1 MRCPKCG
8 YLSFDSL
15 SSCRK
20 CSRDLVETAEKLH
33 GTAAEHEEPF
43 FLGPT
48 LGVAGEEELESVQD
62 LPTEGMISDASE
74 PLRHQE
80 DTSTDAV
87 AEETA
92 EEEIDLD
99 ALIGDLPVAEEDEAE
114 EADFDL
120 GLDDLPTAAE
130 VLTLEPEATEGSA
143 EAVTVPTTTEEV
155 ELDFDIEGSPAE
167 EFSLQTESEE
177 KQATVAAETTTAED
191 ADIDF
196 NLEELAA
203 EELDP
208 EPESK
213 KNSTDEDQRAGDAE
227 DLADFDL
234 AHTAAT
240 AAQTEDLPPMDFEDV
255 DLSGLTI
262 SKDSGQKTDASVT
275 ADSFGD
281 LSSLSLESDDD
292 LADIQFL
299 DTEDDEPHLTT
310 EDFASGLT
318 LEKDE

>member
-20 CSRDLVETAEKLH
+20 CSRDLVETAEKLQ

-48 LGVAGEEELESVQD
+48 LGVAGEEELEPVQD
-62 LPTEGMISDASE
+62 LPTEGMISDAAE
-74 PLRHQE
+74 PLRHPE

-87 AEETA
+87 TEETA

-99 ALIGDLPVAEEDEAE
+99 ALIDDLPVAEEDEAE

-120 GLDDLPTAAE
+120 GLDDLPPAAE
-130 VLTLEPEATEGSA
+130 VLTLEPEATEGPA
-143 EAVTVPTTTEEV
+143 EAVTVPATTEEV
-155 ELDFDIEGSPAE
+155 ELDFDIEDSATE
-167 EFSLQTESEE
+167 EFSLKTESEE
-177 KQATVAAETTTAED
+177 NQAAAAAETTTAED

-196 NLEELAA
+196 NLEGLAA

-208 EPESK
+208 KPESK
-213 KNSTDEDQRAGDAE
+213 KKSTDEDQGAGDAE

-234 AHTAAT
+234 EDTAAT
-240 AAQTEDLPPMDFEDV
+240 EAQTEELPLTDFEDV
-255 DLSGLTI
+255 DLSGVTI
-262 SKDSGQKTDASVT
+262 SKDSGQQTDASVT
-275 ADSFGD
+275 DESFGD

-292 LADIQFL
+292 LADIEFL
-299 DTEDDEPHLTT
+299 DTDDDEPSLTT
-310 EDFASGLT
+310 EDLASGLT